1 MLSQMGRLFRLRWLL
16 GDERGAVAAIVGLAI
31 IPLFAAIGLAV
42 DSARGYMLKSKLSYA
57 IDAAGLAG
65 GRAFETDMREEDI
78 MMFFEANFPPG
89 YMSSVLAPGHPDIE
103 FDDDE
108 NTVTIVASAT
118 IPTAFMRVAGIDE
131 MTVTARTVI
140 QRELRGME
148 LVLVMDN
155 TGSMRTNGGMAAM
168 KPAATELVN
177 ILYGDR
183 ETVPNFWVGV
193 VPYAATVNIG
203 NQHEDWLITD
213 DYDEDA
219 AWQNADPDSETQFG
233 YHADHYQPTT
243 WKGCV
248 EAREFP
254 RDSNDD
260 TPDDEGWYPHLW
272 RTTLRNFENPYW
284 TYDPNDYVV
293 VVHKSTTPYTTPS
306 NVIYTQGASS
316 PSKPTPT
323 VVVYDDGAPATWGRW
338 LTGDNEW
345 NPDGLESALK
355 LNNEL
360 YQNEGTGPNLG
371 CGPAITPLVASKATI
386 QAAID
391 EMAPWHR
398 GGTMAN
404 VGLAWGWRVLS
415 PRWRGL
421 WDGDLP
427 DELPLDYAEP
437 NMEKVIILLTD
448 GNNEWYDYPGISW
461 NPTPNPPAEN
471 HFSGIP
477 GQNCYPGGAN
487 CDSSPTNG
495 SYRKEFRDDW
505 PGADYTAYGRLSEG
519 RLGTTNKNT
528 ANNILDDRML
538 DMCET
543 MKAQGIIIYTMT
555 FGPSPDAGTKQ
566 LYEDCASEPDMYF
579 NAPTA
584 TALQQAF
591 VTIADELS
599 KLRIAE

>member
-1 MLSQMGRLFRLRWLL
+1 MLSQMGRLFRLRRLL
-16 GDERGAVAAIVGLAI
+16 RDERGALAAIVGLAI
-31 IPLFAAIGLAV
+31 IPLFAAIGLAI
-42 DSARGYMLKSKLSYA
+42 DTARGYMLKSKLSYA

-65 GRAFETDMREEDI
+65 GRAFETDLREEDI

-89 YMSSVLAPGHPDIE
+89 YMSSVLAPGNPIITFNDE
-103 FDDDE
+103 E

-118 IPTAFMRVAGIDE
+118 IPTAFMSVAGVDE
-131 MTVTARTVI
+131 MTVSARTVI
-140 QRELRGME
+140 KRELRGME

-155 TGSMRTNGGMAAM
+155 TGSMRGNGGMAAM

-177 ILYGDR
+177 ILYGDN

-193 VPYAATVNIG
+193 VPYSATVNIG
-203 NQHEDWLITD
+203 SQHDDWLITGD
-213 DYDEDA
+213 SDEDA

-233 YHADHYQPTT
+233 YHADNYQPTT
-243 WKGCV
+243 WKGCI
-248 EAREFP
+248 EERGFP

-260 TPDDEGWYPHLW
+260 TPDDEGWYPFLW
-272 RTTLRNFENPYW
+272 RTTLRAFENPYW
-284 TYDPNDYVV
+284 PYDEDDYVV
-293 VVHKSTTPYTTPS
+293 VVHKTPYTTPS
-306 NVIYTQGASS
+306 NVIYTQGAPS
-316 PSKPTPT
+316 PSQSTPT
-323 VVVYDDGAPATWGRW
+323 VVIYDDANRATWGRW

-355 LNNEL
+355 LDNDL

-371 CGPAITPLVASKATI
+371 CGPAITPLVASKTTVL
-386 QAAID
+386 AAID

-461 NPTPNPPAEN
+461 NPTPNPPSEN

-477 GQNCYPGGAN
+477 GTNAYPG
-487 CDSSPTNG
+487 TNG
-495 SYRKEFRDDW
+495 TTFRTTW

-519 RLGTTNKNT
+519 RLGTTSTGT
-528 ANNILDDRML
+528 ANNILDERML

-543 MKAQGIIIYTMT
+543 MKAQGIIMYTMT
-555 FGPSPDAGTKQ
+555 FGPSPDAGTQQ
-566 LYEDCASEPDMYF
+566 LYRDCATEPDMYF
-579 NAPTA
+579 HAPTG

>member
-1 MLSQMGRLFRLRWLL
+1 MLRQLSRRLSLQRLCK
-16 GDERGAVAAIVGLAI
+16 DDRGALAAMVGLAI

-42 DSARGYMLKSKLSYA
+42 DGARGYMLKSKLSYA
-57 IDAAGLAG
+57 IDAAALAG
-65 GRAFETDMREEDI
+65 GRAFDQDDREEDI
-78 MMFFEANFPPG
+78 MMFFEANFPTG
-89 YMSSVLAPGHPDIE
+89 YMQSELAEGDPDITFNDE
-103 FDDDE
+103 E

-118 IPTAFMRVAGIDE
+118 IPTRFMSVAGVHE
-131 MTVTARTVI
+131 MTVSARTVI
-140 QRELRGME
+140 KRELQGME

-183 ETVPNFWVGV
+183 ETVTNFWVGV
-193 VPYAATVNIG
+193 VPYAATVNVG
-203 NQHEDWLITD
+203 TQHEDWLVTQG
-213 DYDEDA
+213 YDEDA
-219 AWQNADPDSETQFG
+219 AWQNADPDSETSFG
-233 YHADHYQPTT
+233 YHEDHYEPTT

-248 EAREFP
+248 EARAFP

-260 TPDDEGWYPHLW
+260 PPDVEGWYPHLW

-284 TYDPNDYVV
+284 TYDDNDYVV
-293 VVHKSTTPYTTPS
+293 VVHKTPYTTPS
-306 NVIYTQGASS
+306 NVISTQGAPS

-323 VVVYDDGAPATWGRW
+323 VVVYDDGNAATWGRW
-338 LTGDNEW
+338 LNGDNEW

-355 LNNEL
+355 LDNDL

-371 CGPAITPLVASKATI
+371 CGPAITPLVASKTTVLD
-386 QAAID
+386 AID

-404 VGLAWGWRVLS
+404 IGLAWGWRVIS

-427 DELPLDYAEP
+427 DELPLDYNAP
-437 NMEKVIILLTD
+437 NMNKVVILLTD

-487 CDSSPTNG
+487 CDSSPTSG
-495 SYRKEFRDDW
+495 SYRKKFRDDW

-519 RLGTTNKNT
+519 RLGTTNKAT
-528 ANNILDDRML
+528 AGTILDDRML

-543 MKAQGIIIYTMT
+543 MKAQGIIMYTMT

-566 LYEDCASEPDMYF
+566 LYEDCATEPDMYMH
-579 NAPTA
+579 AA
-584 TALQQAF
+584 TAATLQQNF

-599 KLRIAE
+599 RLRIAE

>member
-1 MLSQMGRLFRLRWLL
+1 MGRLFRLRRLL
-16 GDERGAVAAIVGLAI
+16 ADDRGAIAAIVGLAI

-65 GRAFETDMREEDI
+65 GRAFETDLREDDI

-89 YMSSVLAPGHPDIE
+89 YMDSQLAPGHPVIT
-103 FDDDE
+103 FDDEE

-118 IPTAFMRVAGIDE
+118 IPTAFMSVAGVDH
-131 MTVTARTVI
+131 MTVSARTVI
-140 QRELRGME
+140 KRELRGME

-155 TGSMRTNGGMAAM
+155 TGSMRTNGGMTAM
-168 KPAATELVN
+168 KPAATALVD

-203 NQHEDWLITD
+203 PQHDDWLITQA
-213 DYDEDA
+213 YDEDA
-219 AWQNADPDSETQFG
+219 AWQRADPDNETQFG
-233 YHADHYQPTT
+233 YHEDHYQPTT

-248 EAREFP
+248 EAREAP

-260 TPDDEGWYPHLW
+260 TPGDESWYPFLW
-272 RTTLRNFENPYW
+272 RTTLNRFENPEW
-284 TYDPNDYVV
+284 PFDPDDYVV
-293 VVHKSTTPYTTPS
+293 VVEDEDDD
-306 NVIYTQGASS
+306 
-316 PSKPTPT
+316 
-323 VVVYDDGAPATWGRW
+323 YDDPDNIIYQQGEPAHQHDEPEVVEFDRNDLETWGPYVP
-338 LTGDNEW
+338 GDNEW
-345 NPDGLESALK
+345 NPDGPASDLK
-355 LNNEL
+355 LNNDF
-360 YQNEGTGPNLG
+360 YQNRGTGPNLG
-371 CGPAITPLVASKATI
+371 CGPAITPLVASKSTI

-404 VGLAWGWRVLS
+404 LGLAWGWRVLS

-448 GNNEWYDYPGISW
+448 GNNEWYDWPGPRGTNNADNAAANCGEGNTQVPMGGLPGDNNAKNNICRDELR
-461 NPTPNPPAEN
+461 AE
-471 HFSGIP
+471 
-477 GQNCYPGGAN
+477 YPGG
-487 CDSSPTNG
+487 
-495 SYRKEFRDDW
+495 
-505 PGADYTAYGRLSEG
+505 DYSAYGRLSEG
-519 RLGTTNKNT
+519 RLGTTNTNT
-528 ANNILDDRML
+528 AKTRLNERMAA
-538 DMCET
+538 MCET
-543 MKAQGIIIYTMT
+543 MKDQGIIMYTMT
-555 FGPSPDAGTKQ
+555 FGPSPNAATQ
-566 LYEDCASEPDMYF
+566 TLYRNCATEPDMYF
-579 NAPTA
+579 HAPTG